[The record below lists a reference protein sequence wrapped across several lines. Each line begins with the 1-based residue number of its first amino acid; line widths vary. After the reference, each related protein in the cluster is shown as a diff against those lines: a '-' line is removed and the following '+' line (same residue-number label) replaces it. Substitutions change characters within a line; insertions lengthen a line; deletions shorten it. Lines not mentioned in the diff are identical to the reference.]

1 MADAVRAQ
9 GPRRGRG
16 GGTRM
21 NGMRIGILG
30 TGHVGRALAGGWARA
45 GHDVV
50 VGSRRPDDPELTKR
64 LEDLIEAGVRIDVP
78 AGTAAHAEVL
88 VNATPG
94 TASVALLHTIG
105 APALAGKVLF
115 DVAVGFLEDG
125 TLSHPLVSLGE
136 EIQQAFPDT
145 HVVKTLSTIDRGLM
159 VAPDSLEGPSTVF
172 LSGED
177 PSAKETVCGL
187 LHDLGWPD
195 GSLLDLGGI
204 ETARGQEHFALLF
217 MGIAAATGTYGFGIR
232 VVLPNAGTR
241 APTG

>member
-1 MADAVRAQ
+1 
-9 GPRRGRG
+9 
-16 GGTRM
+16 
-21 NGMRIGILG
+21 MRIGILG
-30 TGHVGRALAGGWARA
+30 TGHVGQALAGGWARA

-50 VGSRRPDDPELTKR
+50 VGSRRPDAPESAAKLKG
-64 LEDLIEAGVRIDVP
+64 LIGAGVRIDGP

-94 TASVALLHTIG
+94 TASVALLDTIG
-105 APALAGKVLF
+105 APALAGKVLL

-145 HVVKTLSTIDRGLM
+145 RVVKTFSTLDRGLM

-177 PSAKETVCGL
+177 RSAKEVVRGL
-187 LHDLGWPD
+187 LRDLGWPD

-217 MGIAAATGTYGFGIR
+217 TGIAEATGTYGFGIR
-232 VVLPNAGTR
+232 VVLPR
-241 APTG
+241 ADAQAVSDD